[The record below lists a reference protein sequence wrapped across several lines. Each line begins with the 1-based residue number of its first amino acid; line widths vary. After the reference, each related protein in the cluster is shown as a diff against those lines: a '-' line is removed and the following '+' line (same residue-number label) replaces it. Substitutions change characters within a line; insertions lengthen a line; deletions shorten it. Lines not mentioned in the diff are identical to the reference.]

1 MPNKKTHVVAID
13 EAPRRQIP
21 LLARRQHSCGRIAAP
36 GGHSQQL
43 EQGHGLSPDAVMAD
57 DLPMR
62 RFHLDRVVLAVV
74 VIAGIWL
81 SVGRGLS
88 GFLIFIAAAAVA
100 GAVLGVI
107 GNRYPMIYR
116 QNRRDRRN
124 RSD

>member
-1 MPNKKTHVVAID
+1 
-13 EAPRRQIP
+13 
-21 LLARRQHSCGRIAAP
+21 
-36 GGHSQQL
+36 
-43 EQGHGLSPDAVMAD
+43 MAD

-62 RFHLDRVVLAVV
+62 RFHLDRVVLTVV
-74 VIAGIWL
+74 VIAGLWL

-88 GFLIFIAAAAVA
+88 GFLIFIAGAAVA
-100 GAVLGVI
+100 GAVLGLI